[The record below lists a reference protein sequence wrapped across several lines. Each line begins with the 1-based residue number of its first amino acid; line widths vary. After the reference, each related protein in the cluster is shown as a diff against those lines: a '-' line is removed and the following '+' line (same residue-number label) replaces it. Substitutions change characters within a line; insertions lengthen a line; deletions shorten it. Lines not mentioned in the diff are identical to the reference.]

1 MVEDWKLF
9 LLRSGTRQGCL
20 LSPLLFNTEQ
30 EVLMKVV
37 GHTPQQH
44 QKVKKEK
51 KRDIQIEK
59 AKVKLSLLIKNEM
72 ILYIGNSKES
82 TQKLVELINGFKKI
96 KNKKING
103 FSRVV
108 GYMLNTWKSVVS
120 ITSHRHSKKE
130 IKKSFGI
137 TSIRIKYLGINLIKE
152 IQDLYIE
159 NYKTKVK
166 GLTFPNFLVQSYTN
180 PNNLV
185 LVWG

>member
-1 MVEDWKLF
+1 
-9 LLRSGTRQGCL
+9 
-20 LSPLLFNTEQ
+20 
-30 EVLMKVV
+30 MKVV

-108 GYMLNTWKSVVS
+108 GYMLNT
-120 ITSHRHSKKE
+120 
-130 IKKSFGI
+130 
-137 TSIRIKYLGINLIKE
+137 
-152 IQDLYIE
+152 
-159 NYKTKVK
+159 
-166 GLTFPNFLVQSYTN
+166 
-180 PNNLV
+180 
-185 LVWG
+185 